1 MKPFAERL
9 REDRR
14 LLLLRLLSEQ
24 NGMRSNASILHAALH
39 AFRVPA
45 SRADV
50 LEDIEYLA
58 AQNLLLADTEAGMV
72 VVELLPH
79 GRDVVRGDAHVPGVA
94 KPEWQ

>member
-24 NGMRSNASILHAALH
+24 NGMRSNASILHAAMH
-39 AFRVPA
+39 ALNVPA

-50 LEDIEYLA
+50 AEDIQYLA

-72 VVELLPH
+72 LVKLLPH
-79 GRDVVRGDAHVPGVA
+79 GHDVVCGDAHVPGVSR
-94 KPEWQ
+94 PGT